1 MNFTTAAIFAL
12 AIFGP
17 AASARAQLECNVG
30 LHLNG
35 TDAAAQIPSTY
46 SGSAEIT
53 IEAWVRTTQSTGSF
67 QTIVAG
73 ASSSTDVVHL
83 QLANSGNIVIFTD
96 AGLAYL
102 PILSPSQFL
111 DWHHVALTAKPG
123 DIRLYRDGIQV
134 GSNSKQYNTL
144 NGGVPLLVGKN
155 DNLGRY
161 FKGSIDEVR
170 IWSRARTQAEILA
183 TMTLRMDAAAL
194 PAYPSLIESLSFEG
208 GNLGLVSGMQV
219 PMIGG
224 ATLGPATGFLSNPEC
239 DCNQNGVPD
248 ADDIASGTAQDCNT
262 NGIPDSCDLATL
274 DCDQNGLIDSCEF
287 AAGTANDCDANGLID
302 TCEIADDPATVD
314 RNGNGVLDACE
325 CTVEN
330 YCVAQGNSSGQVA
343 TISASGLPSL
353 GLNELVLHAQGAPA
367 QKFGMFLYGRQEN
380 FVFSGDGALCVKP
393 PLFRLYPLLVTDGGG
408 AASRALDLGGAPFSS
423 GPGQVQAGET
433 WRFQFWFRD
442 PAGGFAGFNFSDGL
456 AVTFCP

>member
-1 MNFTTAAIFAL
+1 MYIQTVSTLLSVISFVSAPLQAQSLWLEDRFEAPQVDPNLWNVVLPSSTSQVYPSSGELVLVDRGWL
-12 AIFGP
+12 ASTPQVGLPGTHFRIEADCRTVQDSDILTVVVYSDAQVGGAFDTPTDGLECQIWWNGSLGINTLGGSVSVPAPVSTNIGP
-17 AASARAQLECNVG
+17 IPDHILFHVEIDGTLARASVIAPDTMETIGEV
-30 LHLNG
+30 
-35 TDAAAQIPSTY
+35 STEF
-46 SGSAEIT
+46 SLAPGAPQRFIIFNREM
-53 IEAWVRTTQSTGSF
+53 G
-67 QTIVAG
+67 QT
-73 ASSSTDVVHL
+73 
-83 QLANSGNIVIFTD
+83 
-96 AGLAYL
+96 AYL
-102 PILSPSQFL
+102 DRVSIFDLS
-111 DWHHVALTAKPG
+111 
-123 DIRLYRDGIQV
+123 
-134 GSNSKQYNTL
+134 
-144 NGGVPLLVGKN
+144 
-155 DNLGRY
+155 
-161 FKGSIDEVR
+161 
-170 IWSRARTQAEILA
+170 
-183 TMTLRMDAAAL
+183 
-194 PAYPSLIESLSFEG
+194 
-208 GNLGLVSGMQV
+208 
-219 PMIGG
+219 
-224 ATLGPATGFLSNPEC
+224 

-287 AAGTANDCDANGLID
+287 AAGTATDCDANGLID

-325 CTVEN
+325 CAVEN